1 MKTMISIVLII
12 ITNFTNAQIKKSR
25 TMLTDKIMPNEYGQA
40 ILFYTNKAVKGTT
53 ILEVLENSKQVMKQY
68 LQFIPDDRIH
78 YQYTHGKWTVSEV
91 IQHIISY
98 ELIMTER
105 ALVVAGFKTDS
116 LKFSFYTQSTTVSGA
131 KNKSKQE
138 LLEEFANARENTI
151 EAFKSLTDRELKIV
165 GTLDGN
171 IASVRM
177 IGLCISGHQTHHF
190 DVLKNRYDLL

>member
-1 MKTMISIVLII
+1 
-12 ITNFTNAQIKKSR
+12 
-25 TMLTDKIMPNEYGQA
+25 MLADKIMPNEYGQA
-40 ILFYTNKAVKGTT
+40 ILFYTDKADKGTT
-53 ILEVLENSKQVMKQY
+53 ILEVLENSKQAMKQY
-68 LQFIPDDRIH
+68 LQSIPDDKID
-78 YQYTHGKWTVSEV
+78 YQYANGKWTVAEV

-105 ALVVAGFKTDS
+105 ALVVAGIKTDS
-116 LKFSFYTQSTTVSGA
+116 LKFTFYTQSTTVAGA

-138 LLEEFANARENTI
+138 LLEEFTNVRENTI
-151 EAFKSLTDRELKIV
+151 EAFKSLTDGELKTV

-190 DVLKNRYDLL
+190 NVLKNRYGLL